1 MRTKNP
7 RVAEVGASKIGWT
20 AFSPLRWGVLLFAIA
35 AAVATSAAEAAP
47 GNGEGVPAP
56 GAAEENGMPTSP
68 AATEATT
75 TETTDQK
82 PAPVKKSSNSAK
94 VLEITTIEG
103 QLLFPKVLFISAE
116 DPARYSQL
124 LHRNYLDSALDLG
137 RDVPRPKTIVIPN
150 VLHPAE
156 DVSASA
162 AASAPNATETS
173 TPNPP
178 EVKP

>member
-1 MRTKNP
+1 MRIAKAWI
-7 RVAEVGASKIGWT
+7 AEVGASKMGRVHLT
-20 AFSPLRWGVLLFAIA
+20 LLGCGVLVLGIA
-35 AAVATSAAEAAP
+35 AAALPIVAAATPAAEQAP
-47 GNGEGVPAP
+47 P
-56 GAAEENGMPTSP
+56 GAPE
-68 AATEATT
+68 AATTEATGK
-75 TETTDQK
+75 K
-82 PAPVKKSSNSAK
+82 PGPTKKSSNSAK

-124 LHRNYLDSALDLG
+124 LHRNYLESALDLG
-137 RDVPRPKTIVIPN
+137 RDVPRPKTIVIPT

-162 AASAPNATETS
+162 AASPPNATKTS